1 MVSFICSEGI
11 FRRILI
17 SKSFRTILL
26 SCFIRTC
33 IIGIFVKLLRGLGW
47 MKLRARLLL
56 IRRLLYTLRKVGELE
71 LWNSRL
77 ALGNYRRCSKLTN
90 MD

>member
-1 MVSFICSEGI
+1 
-11 FRRILI
+11 
-17 SKSFRTILL
+17 
-26 SCFIRTC
+26 
-33 IIGIFVKLLRGLGW
+33 